1 VKTFDKAKFYGVNAN
16 SKHNRYRFG
25 RRFGGKDGR
34 RIDGSYYGHLPLNE
48 FGGQGRQL
56 VVVSI
61 GPAIFNRYILIFIV
75 PSGTQATT
83 EGVHEVCRGSSRSSV
98 EISNYRERALLGS
111 RRERPRHDRTRQR
124 KEVAPLH
131 RHCRPQGVRRV
142 DRIASTYTLEEG
154 LNVRFGSLA
163 DIPGRQL

>member
-1 VKTFDKAKFYGVNAN
+1 MKFPRRNFLHLAAGAAVLPAVSRIAMAQSYPSRPVRIIAATGTGGAPDIFARLMGQWLSERLGQPFVIE
-16 SKHNRYRFG
+16 NRPG
-25 RRFGGKDGR
+25 
-34 RIDGSYYGHLPLNE
+34 GHLPLNE

-111 RRERPRHDRTRQR
+111 RRERPRHDRTR
-124 KEVAPLH
+124 
-131 RHCRPQGVRRV
+131 
-142 DRIASTYTLEEG
+142 G
-154 LNVRFGSLA
+154 LC
-163 DIPGRQL
+163 DC